1 MLRREGQPVK
11 TAMLVVFSG
20 IDGAGKTT
28 QIGSLEEYLLSRKI
42 RTYRAWARGGY
53 TPIFEFLKRLLR
65 RVAGRRLGSAG
76 QSVQRE
82 RAMARPTIARL
93 WLRVASLD
101 LILFWGVYLRLLGL
115 LGRTVICDR
124 YIDDTRLDFRRNFP
138 TVAFEE
144 MWLWRLLERV
154 VPTPDAA
161 FLLWVP
167 VEESLR
173 RSKEKGEPFPDD
185 EDTLTWRLE
194 AYLDNSLYPPDRYV
208 RLDGRRAVSEL
219 TEAIISTVGERLGK
233 SARIDGG

>member
-1 MLRREGQPVK
+1 
-11 TAMLVVFSG
+11 MLVVFSG
-20 IDGAGKTT
+20 MDGAGKST
-28 QIGSLEEYLLSRKI
+28 QIDGLSLWARKCGRPPI
-42 RTYRAWARGGY
+42 RLWARGGY
-53 TPIFEFLKRLLR
+53 TPLFEVSKRLLR
-65 RVAGRRLGSAG
+65 RVAGQRLPSAG
-76 QSVQRE
+76 DSRE
-82 RAMARPTIARL
+82 RQKAMGRPRVARL
-93 WLRVASLD
+93 WLRIAILD
-101 LILFWGVYLRLLGL
+101 SMLFWGVYLRWQRL
-115 LGRTVICDR
+115 LGRVVICDR

-138 TVAFEE
+138 MVAFED

-194 AYLDNSLYPPDRYV
+194 AYLDNSLFPPDRYV
-208 RLDGRRAVSEL
+208 RLDGRRAVMDL
-219 TEAIISTVGERLGK
+219 TDEIIRTVGEPLGK